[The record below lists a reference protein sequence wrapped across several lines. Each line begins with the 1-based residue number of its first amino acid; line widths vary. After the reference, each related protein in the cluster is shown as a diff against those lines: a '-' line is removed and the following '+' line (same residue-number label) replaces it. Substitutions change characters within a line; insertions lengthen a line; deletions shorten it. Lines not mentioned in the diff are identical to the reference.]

1 MSVYFND
8 RRRWYEYYFRLNKKA
23 YTGAG
28 FTKKKEALEAEAEK
42 KKALKKPKKEEA
54 TDMAFLTLLNHS
66 LDFTNAYRTEKH
78 YKDCVY
84 MAKRWAKQWK
94 EKTIY
99 EIAPDEIVRYMIK
112 LKNRVSAYT
121 ANKELRALRAVFN
134 FGIKP
139 PNRWFIDN
147 PTDGIKFF
155 PVEKKAKYVP
165 SQEDVIRV
173 IMASEGETRDY
184 LWTIALT
191 LARVSEVNRLEWKD
205 VDFESRTVRL
215 YTRKTK
221 GGNLVPRSIPM
232 CQTLEEVLKRR
243 LKGNKMQWVFYHTYF
258 SRTENRWVTG
268 PYEGRKRIMTTLCKK
283 AGVKYFRFHPLRH
296 FGASK
301 LMKEGVDPKTIQGL
315 LGHSNFKTTEI
326 YLHSIKGSDQEAM
339 DRLDFSLNGVENVLD
354 FEKRKTSA
362 QD

>member
-8 RRRWYEYYFRLNKKA
+8 RRGWYEYYFRLNKRP

-28 FTKKKEALEAEAEK
+28 FLKKRDALEAEAERK
-42 KKALKKPKKEEA
+42 KELKKPPKKEV
-54 TDMAFLTLLNHS
+54 TDMGFLMLLES
-66 LDFTNAYRTEKH
+66 CLDHIKAYRTEKH
-78 YKDCVY
+78 YKDNVY
-84 MAKRWAKQWK
+84 MAKRWARRWK
-94 EKTIY
+94 DKTIY
-99 EIAPDEIVRYMIK
+99 DIAAADIAEYLIE
-112 LKNRVSAYT
+112 LKNSVSAYT
-121 ANKELRALRAVFN
+121 ANKELRALRSVFN
-134 FGIKP
+134 FGIKA

-147 PTDGIKFF
+147 PTDGISFF

-205 VDFESRTVRL
+205 VDFENKTVRL

-221 GGNLVPRSIPM
+221 GGNLVPRIIPM
-232 CQTLEEVLKRR
+232 CRTLEDVLRRR
-243 LKGNKMQWVFYHTYF
+243 LSGNNTPWVFFHNYY
-258 SRTENRWVTG
+258 SRMEGEWVTG
-268 PYEGRKRIMTTLCKK
+268 PYEGRKRIMSTLCKK

-315 LGHSNFKTTEI
+315 LGHSNFKTTDI

-339 DRLDFSLNGVENVLD
+339 DRLDISLNGVENVLN
-354 FEKRKTSA
+354 FKKRKTSA